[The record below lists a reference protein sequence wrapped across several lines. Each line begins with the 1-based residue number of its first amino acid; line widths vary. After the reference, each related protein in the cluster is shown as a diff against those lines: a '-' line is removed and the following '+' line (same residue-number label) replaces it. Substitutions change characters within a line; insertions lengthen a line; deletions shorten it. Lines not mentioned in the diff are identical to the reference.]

1 MALNMKLM
9 ATAAAVSLASVIVW
23 AQAPAPAAPAPPSG
37 PAPSGPIVGSGNF
50 FSPIVGDLD
59 KAIAFYRDGIGL
71 DVAGAPANADAN
83 PALRNM
89 FGLPDAQ
96 IRWSIGRPPAM
107 RTGVEIVEIKNAGGK
122 AVDRRIQD
130 PGAFTLIVVVRDV
143 DAVLARV
150 KQLGAPVV
158 TNGGVPVSFGTSPKV
173 RAVIVKDPDGH
184 FVQLTQPDPP
194 PPATVPDPP
203 NVIGVRVR
211 LTVEDAEKAMQLY
224 WDALG
229 IRGLT
234 PGTFN
239 SDKAVLDLLGVKGGQ
254 YRLSTAQVPT
264 TGLRL
269 DFLDFKGVD
278 RRAVRGSI
286 QDPGSTRMQLQVRD
300 VDEAVAMLKRDGG
313 AVVSTG
319 GTTVE
324 LPGRGGA
331 TTKVAIVRD
340 PNNLFLVLLQAAPRP
355 PEAR

>member
-1 MALNMKLM
+1 MRAQI
-9 ATAAAVSLASVIVW
+9 AAIVSGIVIACASAW
-23 AQAPAPAAPAPPSG
+23 AQAPAPPPPGPVPSG
-37 PAPSGPIVGSGNF
+37 AVVGSGNF
-50 FSPIVGDLD
+50 FSPIVADLD
-59 KAIAFYRDGIGL
+59 KAIAFYRDGLGL
-71 DVAGAPANADAN
+71 DVAATPSNADAN

-107 RTGVEIVEIKNAGGK
+107 RTGVEIVEVKKAGGR
-122 AVDRRIQD
+122 AFERQIQD

-143 DAVLARV
+143 DATLARV
-150 KQLGAPVV
+150 KQVGAPVV
-158 TNGGVPVSFGTSPKV
+158 TTGGAPVTFGTSPKV

-184 FVQLTQPDPP
+184 FVQLTQPDPL
-194 PPATVPDPP
+194 PPATAPDPP

-211 LTVEDAEKAMQLY
+211 LTVEDAEKAMRLY

-234 PGTFN
+234 PGMFN
-239 SDKAVLDLLGVKGGQ
+239 SDKPVLDLLGVKGGQ
-254 YRLSTAQVPT
+254 YRLSTAQIPT

-278 RRAVRGSI
+278 RRVVRSSI

-300 VDEAVAMLKRDGG
+300 VDEAIAMLKRDGG
-313 AVVSTG
+313 TVVSTG
-319 GTTVE
+319 GNTVE
-324 LPGRGGA
+324 LPGRGGN

-340 PNNLFLVLLQAAPRP
+340 PNNLFLVLLQVAPQP
-355 PEAR
+355 PRNP

>member
-1 MALNMKLM
+1 MPKIKAL
-9 ATAAAVSLASVIVW
+9 AVVMTVLLASAIAW
-23 AQAPAPAAPAPPSG
+23 AQAPAVPAPPSG

-71 DVAGAPANADAN
+71 DVTGAPANADAN

-122 AVDRRIQD
+122 PLDRRIQD
-130 PGAFTLIVVVRDV
+130 TGAFTLIVVVRDV
-143 DAVLARV
+143 DAAFARV

-158 TNGGVPVSFGTSPKV
+158 TSGGVPVSFGTSPKV

-184 FVQLTQPDPP
+184 FVQLTQPDPV

-211 LTVEDAEKAMQLY
+211 LTVDDAEKAMQLY

-264 TGLRL
+264 SGLRL
-269 DFLDFKGVD
+269 DFLDFKNVD
-278 RRAVRGSI
+278 RRSVRGSI

-313 AVVSTG
+313 TVVSSG

>member
-1 MALNMKLM
+1 M
-9 ATAAAVSLASVIVW
+9 
-23 AQAPAPAAPAPPSG
+23 
-37 PAPSGPIVGSGNF
+37 
-50 FSPIVGDLD
+50 
-59 KAIAFYRDGIGL
+59 
-71 DVAGAPANADAN
+71 
-83 PALRNM
+83 
-89 FGLPDAQ
+89 
-96 IRWSIGRPPAM
+96 
-107 RTGVEIVEIKNAGGK
+107 
-122 AVDRRIQD
+122 
-130 PGAFTLIVVVRDV
+130 VRDV
-143 DAVLARV
+143 DAALARV

-158 TNGGVPVSFGTSPKV
+158 TSGGVPVSFGTSPKV

-184 FVQLTQPDPP
+184 FVQLTQPDPL

-355 PEAR
+355 PEARRPGRRWVWWVR